1 MVAQTRL
8 ICITK
13 LLVLSSFTVFKELS
27 VFFSKS
33 KQERIHEIEQQIAD
47 FYSIATPCVNSD
59 AIVALGNREK
69 FEAGKKQTIELS
81 LGFTVKSTASE
92 LLDFLKKQLAQLAN
106 CQFEISYNVPISAA
120 KLPPVPNVK
129 NIIAVSS
136 GKGGV
141 GKSATSVNLA
151 FALQQEG
158 ARVGILDAD
167 IYGPSVPIMLG
178 NPKAHPDSEDQRT
191 MFPLMVEGVAANSI
205 GYLVDSDSAAIWR
218 GPMATKALKQLIYET
233 KWPLLDYLIVDL
245 PPGTGDIHL
254 TISQQVPLS
263 AAVIV
268 TTPQTIATAD
278 AKKGIAMFEKLTIPV
293 LGIVENMSYFEC
305 KCGEKSY
312 PFSQGGSVTLA
323 EQHSTEVLG
332 ELPLSNLI
340 REHADEGKPIVTALP
355 ESNVSQIYKS
365 IARKVSLKIATTL
378 RPHQLTREQSNK
390 DGKNSVNI
398 QVVNKT

>member
-27 VFFSKS
+27 VFFSKN
-33 KQERIHEIEQQIAD
+33 KQVRILEIEQLIAE
-47 FYSIATPCVNSD
+47 FYGIENVQTNPD
-59 AIVALGNREK
+59 AIVALANSEK
-69 FEAGKKQTIELS
+69 YESGKKQTIDLS
-81 LGFTVKSTASE
+81 LGFTVKSTADD
-92 LLDFLKKQLAQLAN
+92 LVLFLKKNLPNLDTCKVN
-106 CQFEISYNVPISAA
+106 ISYNVPITEA
-120 KLPPVPNVK
+120 KMPPVPNVK
-129 NIIAVSS
+129 NVIAVSS

-151 FALQQEG
+151 YALQKEG
-158 ARVGILDAD
+158 ARVGLLDAD
-167 IYGPSVPIMLG
+167 IYGPSIPIMLG

-205 GYLVDSDSAAIWR
+205 GYLVDSESAAIWR

-278 AKKGIAMFEKLTIPV
+278 AKKGIAMFEKLSIPV

-312 PFSQGGSVTLA
+312 PFSQGGSVALA
-323 EQHSTEVLG
+323 EQHGTEVLG
-332 ELPLSNLI
+332 ELPLSNEI
-340 REHADEGKPIVTALP
+340 REHADDGKPIVNALP
-355 ESNVSQIYKS
+355 DSDVSQIYQS
-365 IARKVSLKIATTL
+365 IARKVSIKLGTNLK
-378 RPHQLTREQSNK
+378 PHQLTREAAEAES
-390 DGKNSVNI
+390 KNGVSI
-398 QVVNKT
+398 QVVNKS

>member
-1 MVAQTRL
+1 
-8 ICITK
+8 
-13 LLVLSSFTVFKELS
+13 

-33 KQERIHEIEQQIAD
+33 KQERIHEIEQHIAD
-47 FYSIATPCVNSD
+47 FYLITTPHVNSD
-59 AIVALGNREK
+59 AIVALGDSEK
-69 FEAGKKQTIELS
+69 YAAGKKQTIEIS
-81 LGFTVKSTASE
+81 LGFTAKSTSSE
-92 LLDFLKKQLAQLAN
+92 LIDSLKQQFSKLASCN
-106 CQFEISYNVPISAA
+106 INISYNVPITAA

-151 FALQQEG
+151 FALQKEG

-178 NPKAHPDSEDQRT
+178 NPKAHPDSEDQRS

-205 GYLVDSDSAAIWR
+205 GYLVDSESAAIWR
-218 GPMATKALKQLIYET
+218 GPMATKALKQLVYET

-254 TISQQVPLS
+254 TIAQQVPLS

-312 PFSQGGSVTLA
+312 PFSQGGSVALA
-323 EQHSTEVLG
+323 EQHKTEVLG
-332 ELPLSNLI
+332 ELPLSNEI
-340 REHADEGKPIVTALP
+340 REHADEGKPIVNALP
-355 ESNVSQIYKS
+355 DSDVSKIYAS
-365 IARKVSLKIATTL
+365 IARKVSIKLATTL
-378 RPHQLTREQSNK
+378 IPHQLTREPNQHKNK
-390 DGKNSVNI
+390 NGVNI
-398 QVVNKT
+398 QVVNKS